1 MTVYR
6 LADYFIIIYF
16 YKYFKKSSGFINL
29 TNSTYLME
37 IKPKTIKSA
46 QLKNLIVKQLYFDK
60 ALSCAE
66 LSELFDKSIP
76 SITKA
81 VNELMSEGFVV
92 EQGYAPSS
100 GGRRPLLYSIKPD
113 AMYILAVAMDQLSTR
128 IQLLDL
134 LNRPVADSLT
144 IDLKLHNS
152 DEALGTLIKSINNYI
167 IRTGIPKEKIAGI
180 GMGMPGFINVRQG
193 INYTYLSAG
202 GKSLTQYL
210 KDQIGLPVYIDN
222 DSSLIALAEQRFG
235 IAKAQQNVMVINLGW
250 GIGLGMI
257 VNGEIFRGHN
267 GFAGELSHI
276 PLSDDEKLCACGK
289 RGCLETVAS
298 MLVVV
303 EKAIEGIKSGRVTS
317 LKTLDDVPSKSLGD
331 DILTAAGNGDQF
343 AIELLSDAAYKIGKA
358 LAILIHIMNPQTI
371 VLSGRG
377 ARAGKILLAPIQQ
390 ALHKYCIPRLAEST
404 QLLISNLGFDAELIG
419 SAVLMMENFDKE
431 VKTISSVLN

>member
-1 MTVYR
+1 
-6 LADYFIIIYF
+6 
-16 YKYFKKSSGFINL
+16 
-29 TNSTYLME
+29 ME
-37 IKPKTIKSA
+37 IKPKTLKSA
-46 QLKNLIVKQLYFDK
+46 QLKNMIVKQLYFDK

-66 LSELFDKSIP
+66 LSDLFDKSIP

-81 VNELMSEGFVV
+81 VNELISEGFVV
-92 EQGYAPSS
+92 EHGYAPSS

-134 LNRPVADSLT
+134 FNQPVADSLT
-144 IDLKLHNS
+144 LELKVLNN
-152 DEALGTLIKSINNYI
+152 DEALGILIKNINSYI
-167 IRTGIPKEKIAGI
+167 AGSKVPKYKIAGM
-180 GMGMPGFINVRQG
+180 GMGMPGFVNVIEG
-193 INYTYLSAG
+193 INYTYLNAG
-202 GKSLTQYL
+202 GKSLTQYMR
-210 KDQIGLPVYIDN
+210 DQIGLPVYIDN
-222 DSSLIALAEQRFG
+222 DSSLIALAEQKFG

-257 VNGEIFRGHN
+257 IHNEIFRGHN

-276 PLSDDEKLCACGK
+276 PLSDDDTLCNCGK
-289 RGCLETVAS
+289 RGCLETAAS

-303 EKAIEGIKSGRVTS
+303 EKAIQGIKEGRVTS
-317 LKTLDDVPSKSLGD
+317 LKNTDSSPSKALGD
-331 DILTAAGNGDQF
+331 DILSAADHGDQF
-343 AIELLSDAAYKIGKA
+343 AIDLLSDAAYKIGKA

-404 QLLISNLGFDAELIG
+404 RLLISNLGFDAELIG
-419 SAVLMMENFDKE
+419 AAVLMMENFDKE
-431 VKTISSVLN
+431 VKSLVNV

>member
-1 MTVYR
+1 
-6 LADYFIIIYF
+6 
-16 YKYFKKSSGFINL
+16 
-29 TNSTYLME
+29 ME
-37 IKPKTIKSA
+37 IKPKSIKSA

-66 LSELFDKSIP
+66 LSELFEKSIP

-81 VNELMSEGFVV
+81 VNDLMQEGFVV

-100 GGRRPLLYSIKPD
+100 GGRRPLLYAIKPD

-134 LNRPVADSLT
+134 LNRPVADTLT
-144 IDLKLHNS
+144 LELKLLGN
-152 DEALGTLIKSINNYI
+152 DDALGILVKNINNYI
-167 IRTGIPKEKIAGI
+167 IKTKIPKDNIAGI
-180 GMGMPGFINVRQG
+180 GIGMPGFINVRQG
-193 INYTYLSAG
+193 INYTYLNAG
-202 GKSLTQYL
+202 GSLTQYL
-210 KDQIGLPVYIDN
+210 REQTGLPVYLDN

-235 IAKAQQNVMVINLGW
+235 IAKSQQNVMVINLGW

-257 VNGEIFRGHN
+257 VNGELFRGHN

-276 PLSDDEKLCACGK
+276 PLSDDETLCACGK

-298 MLVVV
+298 MLVVTK
-303 EKAIEGIKSGRVTS
+303 KAIEGAKEGRVTS
-317 LKTLDDVPSKSLGD
+317 LQIADSTPSKALGD
-331 DILTAAGNGDQF
+331 EIIEAAGNGDQF

-377 ARAGKILLAPIQQ
+377 ARAGKILQAPIQQ

-404 QLLISNLGFDAELIG
+404 QLLVSNLGFDAELIG

-431 VKTISSVLN
+431 GKSVPALMPIVQLP